1 MSNTKGSLSSRIGL
15 GFAFGLLKLFAKL
28 PYPVVLATGRLLGRL
43 LYRIKSRRLIVEAN
57 LRYCFGK
64 KDFNQRQEMTKKHFL
79 ALGEGFAELALAWYK
94 PFKKLEKY
102 HEIKGLEHYQKAKES
117 GQGILFLGYHTTS
130 LELAGA
136 IMARYLD
143 FAAFYRPNK
152 NLVLDGHIQAGRNN
166 RSKTM
171 GRNDIRSIGKWLK
184 SGEGLWLMPDQ
195 DMGRHSTEFAPF
207 FGNPASTLTSP
218 QRIAKLGKAKVLP
231 VSYHKDDKGVMKVE
245 VLPEIEFTG
254 DDYIDCTMTNKILE
268 ACIMQAPEQYYWV
281 HRRFKTLPE
290 GQRSIYYQKPPKLKF
305 IDSKQH
311 DGALYSGKI
320 LSRNDG
326 MPKLVRTVDGQLLN
340 VFYRGTSLG
349 IDLTRKELRTMLD
362 KCAMLTFRGF
372 YTISPKE
379 FTFCSERNAYMIRYQ
394 EAPGV
399 ALHHIPQSRRH
410 PTAIVLGNWLAQ
422 LHNEGVRL
430 GDIREANIQLLPNGS
445 PILLNPRN
453 CEFYN
458 REVKETL
465 REKDIVAFINAIGFI
480 QQDETSQQMFRE
492 QYQLNRLNQVDS
504 PND

>member
-1 MSNTKGSLSSRIGL
+1 M
-15 GFAFGLLKLFAKL
+15 
-28 PYPVVLATGRLLGRL
+28 LATGRLLGRA

-57 LRYCFGK
+57 LRYCFGQ
-64 KDFNQRQEMTKKHFL
+64 KDFNQRQDMTKKHFL
-79 ALGEGFAELALAWYK
+79 ALGEGFAEITLAWYK
-94 PFKKLEKY
+94 PLKKLEKY
-102 HEIKGLEHYQKAKES
+102 HQIKGLEHYQKAKDS

-136 IMARYLD
+136 IMAKYLD

-152 NLVLDGHIQAGRNN
+152 NPVLDKHIQAGRNN

-207 FGNPASTLTSP
+207 FGNPACTLTSP

-231 VSYHKDDKGVMKVE
+231 VSYHKDDKGVMKIE

-290 GQRSIYYQKPPKLKF
+290 GQRSIYYQKPPKLKH

-320 LSRNDG
+320 LSRSDG
-326 MPKLVRTVDGQLLN
+326 MPKLVRTIDGQLLN

-349 IDLTRKELRTMLD
+349 IDLTRKELKTMLE

-372 YTISPKE
+372 YTITPKE
-379 FTFCSERNAYMIRYQ
+379 FTLCAEQDAYMIRYQ
-394 EAPGV
+394 ETPGV
-399 ALHHIPQSRRH
+399 ALHHIPQNRRQ
-410 PTAIVLGNWLAQ
+410 PTALILGNWLAQ

-430 GDIREANIQLLPNGS
+430 GEVRESNIQLLPNGS
-445 PILLNPRN
+445 PILLNPRD
-453 CEFYN
+453 CEFYQ
-458 REVKETL
+458 REVKDSL
-465 REKDIVAFINAIGFI
+465 REKDIQAFIEAIGFI
-480 QQDETSQQMFRE
+480 AQDETSQQLFHE
-492 QYQLNRLNQVDS
+492 QYKLNRLKQLEQSMLD
-504 PND
+504 

>member
-1 MSNTKGSLSSRIGL
+1 MSKEKGSLASRIGFGL
-15 GFAFGLLKLFAKL
+15 AFGALKLFAKL
-28 PYPVVLATGRLLGRL
+28 PYPMVMAMGRGFGRM
-43 LYRIKSRRLIVEAN
+43 LYRIKSRRIIVEAN
-57 LRYCFGK
+57 LRYCFTNK
-64 KDFNQRQEMTKKHFL
+64 NFDERQTLAKKHFL

-94 PFKKLEKY
+94 PFDKLDKY
-102 HEIKGLEHYQKAKES
+102 HVVKGLEHYEKAKES

-136 IMARYLD
+136 FMAKYLD

-152 NLVLDGHIQAGRNN
+152 NPVLDAHIQAGRTN

-207 FGNPASTLTSP
+207 FGSPASTLTSP

-231 VSYHKDDKGVMKVE
+231 VSYHKNDKGVMTVE

-268 ACIMQAPEQYYWV
+268 ACIMQTPEQYYWV
-281 HRRFKTLPE
+281 HRRFKTLPD
-290 GQRSIYYQKPPKLKF
+290 GQRNIYYQKPPKLKG
-305 IDSKQH
+305 ISAKQH
-311 DGALYSGKI
+311 DGAVYSGKI
-320 LSRNDG
+320 LSRSEG
-326 MPKLVRTVDGQLLN
+326 LPKLVRTVDGQLLN
-340 VFYRGTSLG
+340 VFYRGASFG
-349 IDLTRKELRTMLD
+349 SDLTRKELRTMLA

-372 YTISPKE
+372 YTITPQE
-379 FTFCSERNAYMIRYQ
+379 FTFCAERDAYMLRYQ
-394 EAPGV
+394 ETPGV

-410 PTAIVLGNWLAQ
+410 PTAIILGSWLAQ

-430 GDIREANIQLLPNGS
+430 GKIRETNLELLPNGS

-453 CEFYN
+453 CEFFD
-458 REVKETL
+458 RGL
-465 REKDIVAFINAIGFI
+465 SEKKRSQDRQMFIDSIGFLA
-480 QQDETSQQMFRE
+480 QDESSQKLFHE
-492 QYQLNRLNQVDS
+492 QYQLHRLNEIDRAE
-504 PND
+504 